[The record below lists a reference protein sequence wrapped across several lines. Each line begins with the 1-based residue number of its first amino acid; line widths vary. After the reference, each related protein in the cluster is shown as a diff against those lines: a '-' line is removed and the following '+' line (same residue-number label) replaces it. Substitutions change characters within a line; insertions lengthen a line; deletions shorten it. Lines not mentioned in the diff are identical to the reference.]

1 MSTRRNV
8 LLLDA
13 LGTLVRLEPPV
24 LHLRHQLARRFGL
37 ELSESEAA
45 TALAAEIR
53 YYRAHLDAGADRES
67 LAALRHRCAEVLR
80 GALPQPQALDRVGTE
95 ALMQAL
101 LDSLRFSA
109 FDDARG
115 ALEDARGRQQKLV
128 VASNWDVSLH
138 EVLAR
143 LNLANLVDGIVTS
156 AEVGARKPAPAV
168 FERALAL
175 AGADPED
182 ALHVGDS
189 VAEDVVGAQRAGIE
203 PVLLSRDGRA
213 APQGVRTIATLAE
226 LAQVAT

>member
-1 MSTRRNV
+1 MSPRPHA

-24 LHLRHQLARRFGL
+24 PHLRHQLARRFGL

-45 TALAAEIR
+45 TALATEIR
-53 YYRAHLDAGADRES
+53 YYRAHLDEGRDGES
-67 LAALRHRCAEVLR
+67 LTALRHRCAEVLR
-80 GALPQPQALDRVGTE
+80 GALPWPQALDRVDTE
-95 ALMQAL
+95 ELMQAL
-101 LDSLRFSA
+101 LDSLRFSV

-115 ALEDARGRQQKLV
+115 ALQDARRRRQKLV

-143 LNLANLVDGIVTS
+143 LSLTILVDGIVTS

-175 AGADPED
+175 AGADPGE
-182 ALHVGDS
+182 ALHIGDS
-189 VAEDVVGAQRAGIE
+189 VAEDVVGAQRVGIE

-213 APQGVRTIATLAE
+213 APPGVRTIATLAE

>member
-1 MSTRRNV
+1 MSPRPHA

-24 LHLRHQLARRFGL
+24 PHLRHQLARRFGL

-53 YYRAHLDAGADRES
+53 YYRAHLDEGRDRES

-80 GALPQPQALDRVGTE
+80 RALPRPQALEGVGTE

-101 LDSLRFSA
+101 LDSLHFSA
-109 FDDARG
+109 FDDAHG
-115 ALEDARGRQQKLV
+115 ALQAARRRRQKLV

-143 LNLANLVDGIVTS
+143 LNLTELVDGIVTS
-156 AEVGARKPAPAV
+156 AQVGARKPAPAV
-168 FERALAL
+168 FERSLAL
-175 AGADPED
+175 AGADPGE
-182 ALHVGDS
+182 ALHIGDS
-189 VAEDVVGAQRAGIE
+189 VAEDVVGAQRVGIE

-213 APQGVRTIATLAE
+213 APPGVRTIATLAE

>member
-1 MSTRRNV
+1 MSPRRNV

-24 LHLRHQLARRFGL
+24 PHLRRQLARRFGL
-37 ELSESEAA
+37 ELSESEAE

-53 YYRAHLDAGADRES
+53 YYRAHLDDGRDFET

-80 GALPQPQALDRVGTE
+80 GALPRPQALEGVSTE

-109 FDDARG
+109 FDDAHG
-115 ALEDARGRQQKLV
+115 SLQDARRRRQKLV

-143 LNLANLVDGIVTS
+143 LNLADLVDGIVTS

-175 AGADPED
+175 AGADAGD
-182 ALHVGDS
+182 ALHIGDS
-189 VAEDVVGAQRAGIE
+189 VAEDVVGAQRAGIK
-203 PVLLSRDGRA
+203 PVLLSRDGRV
-213 APQGVRTIATLAE
+213 APPGVRTIATLAE
-226 LAQVAT
+226 LAQLAT